1 MNTDLPWRPEL
12 NHHIVKSAS
21 RAVVLFI
28 NFIVWAINV
37 AVWDI
42 SELSFQIGYLKV
54 RVLKQIT
61 FNIE

>member
-12 NHHIVKSAS
+12 NHRIVESAF
-21 RAVVLFI
+21 RAVLLFS

-42 SELSFQIGYLKV
+42 SELPFQIGYLKV
-54 RVLKQIT
+54 RVLKQIS
-61 FNIE
+61 FNSE